1 MRGRTLWP
9 CTAVLSA
16 AIVISGCGKGGER
29 VRTSIQ
35 SPVAAERIR
44 AIRVFVQNANMDAI
58 PQIVDRLDDEDPAVR
73 FVAIVGLERLTG
85 RRLGYRYGGA
95 DADRAAAVSRWRRF
109 IVVRPTAA
117 TVENESVSL
126 QH

>member
-1 MRGRTLWP
+1 MRGRTLWGR
-9 CTAVLSA
+9 TAALWTTMVMC
-16 AIVISGCGKGGER
+16 GCGPASER

-85 RRLGYRYGGA
+85 KRLGYRYGGA
-95 DADRAAAVSRWRRF
+95 EADRAAAVSRWRRF